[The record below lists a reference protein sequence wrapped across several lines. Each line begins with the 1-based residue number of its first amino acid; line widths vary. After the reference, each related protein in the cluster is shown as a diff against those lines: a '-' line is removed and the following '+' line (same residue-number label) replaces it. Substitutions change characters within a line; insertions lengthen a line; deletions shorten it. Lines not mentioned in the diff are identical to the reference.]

1 MTKAWSFKLQYMY
14 PLKVRSIKT
23 FVYSDTGED
32 IAQRFAPNL
41 VSNIKEIKD
50 PLTDVTTDGWSKK
63 EQPKYIQKVWIISCY
78 KKQAN
83 QTP

>member
-50 PLTDVTTDGWSKK
+50 PSDVTTDGWSKK
-63 EQPKYIQKVWIISCY
+63 EQP
-78 KKQAN
+78 
-83 QTP
+83 